1 VLLDGEND
9 LFKLTRDDI
18 CRHAFYLGGC
28 TIGEGHEFWN
38 FESQAN
44 LLVAPSGRGFY

>member
-1 VLLDGEND
+1 
-9 LFKLTRDDI
+9 
-18 CRHAFYLGGC
+18 LGGC

-44 LLVAPSGRGFY
+44 LLVAPRGARFLSTR